1 VRAAVRRASGP
12 RELRSL
18 RTQQRA
24 YGRDISR
31 PPVPTSEEAVLDVAV
46 DVAAEL
52 VSVPPMS
59 TRPACTSDTGLDDPE
74 GSPGAP

>member
-24 YGRDISR
+24 YGRRIFR
-31 PPVPTSEEAVLDVAV
+31 PPVPTSGEAVLDVA
-46 DVAAEL
+46 
-52 VSVPPMS
+52 SMF
-59 TRPACTSDTGLDDPE
+59 RPNWSAFHP
-74 GSPGAP
+74 